1 MSGTAAAGAA
11 VGDELKSKDGGRR
24 ALLAAT
30 RSLHAAGRSE
40 AAPWCPRPAPPKG
53 PLLAPT
59 GPLALDCASTLAHAA
74 CSSCSIECVWKTR
87 ERSRPRA
94 SAVACPSRVVS
105 MRAVAAAYTASASCS
120 RVEIRVGVRVR
131 VGIRVWIRVRVGVG
145 VEVGVG

>member
-11 VGDELKSKDGGRR
+11 AGDELKSNDGGRR

-30 RSLHAAGRSE
+30 CPLHAAGRSE
-40 AAPWCPRPAPPKG
+40 AAPWCPRPAPIK
-53 PLLAPT
+53 